1 MVKKAT
7 WQSKAQFFPQEH
19 SKYLRDKTFT
29 LYQKCFQKRIVCQV
43 FAVLLSL
50 DMSLNDLGAEDV
62 FIWGEI
68 FIFGGKRTSSGSKNF
83 KIILLERK
91 KEKEN
96 KMK

>member
-7 WQSKAQFFPQEH
+7 WQSKAVFPQEH

-43 FAVLLSL
+43 FAVLLSR
-50 DMSLNDLGAEDV
+50 DMSWSDLGAEDV

-68 FIFGGKRTSSGSKNF
+68 FIFGEKEQVLVPKTSKSF
-83 KIILLERK
+83 FWRERK
-91 KEKEN
+91 RKKT
-96 KMK
+96 K